1 MNAAPGPRDRI
12 WTDRVRPAARL
23 MGMIRIALVACALLG
38 CCDRDDGSA
47 APARVFVAAGR
58 LAIDLPAVTEA
69 SHRDAASAFTLDPG
83 TRSPRLIDVIELA
96 PGATPSDM
104 RWSESEGGSGG
115 TEYHLRGALRRCGA
129 VFEIRC
135 SAQTEDGRPDMD
147 WCRDAI
153 ASLRCRPPG

>member
-1 MNAAPGPRDRI
+1 MRR
-12 WTDRVRPAARL
+12 AARL

-38 CCDRDDGSA
+38 CVRDEGAA

-58 LAIDLPAVTEA
+58 LAIDLPAAAEA
-69 SHRDAASAFTLDPG
+69 SHRDGASAFTLDPG
-83 TRSPRLIDVIELA
+83 TRSPREIEVVELA
-96 PGATPSDM
+96 ADAAPSDM

-115 TEYHLRGALRRCGA
+115 AEYELRGALRRCGA
-129 VFEIRC
+129 VFEVRC
-135 SAQTEDGRPDMD
+135 AAQSEDGRPDMD